1 MTKTML
7 RAFLWSGLAMGTT
20 LAGGAAF
27 AETGNANPDKPAQW
41 PLGASPS
48 QGPLPTSPTAGS
60 ASDHGLGNM
69 HGTPSPTTTGTTG
82 TSGTQATPKPS
93 SSNEESPT
101 ATTLN
106 KVHLSNQKEI
116 EMGKVAEKGGH
127 SKEVK
132 SFGKD
137 LIKDHTAADK
147 KVMALAKAEKIDLA
161 GAGSTTDHLPQPGAD
176 FDLKF
181 AQMMLEDHT
190 KDISEVSAAI
200 DTTSDPKLKDLLT
213 NILPTLKKHKETAQK
228 IIDRETAHAEK

>member
-20 LAGGAAF
+20 LAGGAAV
-27 AETGNANPDKPAQW
+27 AETSNANPDTPAQW
-41 PLGASPS
+41 PLGASPA
-48 QGPLPTSPTAGS
+48 QGPLPVAPGPGRN
-60 ASDHGLGNM
+60 SDHGLGNN

-82 TSGTQATPKPS
+82 TSDTQATPKPS
-93 SSNEESPT
+93 SSNEQSPT
-101 ATTLN
+101 ATTLG

-116 EMGKVAEKGGH
+116 EMGKVAEKGGK
-127 SKEVK
+127 SKDVK
-132 SFGKD
+132 SFGKE
-137 LIKDHTAADK
+137 LVKDHTAADK
-147 KVMALAKAEKIDLA
+147 KVVALAKSENIDLA

-190 KDISEVSAAI
+190 NDITEVSTAI

-213 NILPTLKKHKETAQK
+213 EILPKLKKHKEMAQK
-228 IIDRETAHAEK
+228 IIDKETAHAEK

>member
-7 RAFLWSGLAMGTT
+7 RTLLWSGLAMGTA
-20 LAGGAAF
+20 LGGGAAF
-27 AETGNANPDKPAQW
+27 ADTTTTANPDKPAQW
-41 PLGASPS
+41 PLGASPA
-48 QGPLPTSPTAGS
+48 QGPLPTAPS
-60 ASDHGLGNM
+60 AHAADHGLGNI
-69 HGTPSPTTTGTTG
+69 HGAPSPTTTGTTG

-93 SSNEESPT
+93 SSNEQSPT
-101 ATTLN
+101 ATTLG

-116 EMGKVAEKGGH
+116 EMGKVAEKGGR

-147 KVMALAKAEKIDLA
+147 KVVALAKEEKIDLA

-190 KDISEVSAAI
+190 HDITEVSTAI
-200 DTTSDPKLKDLLT
+200 DTTSDAKLKELLT